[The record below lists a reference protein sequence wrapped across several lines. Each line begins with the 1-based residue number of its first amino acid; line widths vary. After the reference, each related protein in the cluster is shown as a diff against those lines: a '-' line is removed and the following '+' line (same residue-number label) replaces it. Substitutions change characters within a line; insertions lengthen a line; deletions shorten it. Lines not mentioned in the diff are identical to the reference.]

1 MMTDK
6 EKERFM
12 PREEA
17 KMRKWA
23 SRQRALCELI
33 DASEVYY
40 QTEKDIEKRT
50 YYLRVKSLLCMLK
63 ERADAHAEKWADRMK
78 ENKQ

>member
-1 MMTDK
+1 MLSDK
-6 EKERFM
+6 EKESFM

-23 SRQRALCELI
+23 SRQRVLCELI

-40 QTEKDIEKRT
+40 QTEKDIEKRN
-50 YYLRVKSLLCMLK
+50 YYLRVKSLLALLK
-63 ERADAHAEKWADRMK
+63 ERADSHFEKWQNKAK
-78 ENKQ
+78 E